1 MSALRFSPV
10 LRNDKVIEVFISCI
24 SIWDETNSI
33 LKLPMCKKKEKYSSR
48 GSTIKKQ
55 TTIVAEW

>member
-1 MSALRFSPV
+1 MESEDTKFHNKQLQAA
-10 LRNDKVIEVFISCI
+10 DKSGCN
-24 SIWDETNSI
+24 ETNSI
-33 LKLPMCKKKEKYSSR
+33 MKLPMCKKKEKYSSR